1 VLSVLL
7 WYSIRTE
14 RERWR
19 FRWALLAV
27 VIAGVYAAS
36 DEFHQIFVSGR
47 TASVHDVM
55 IDICGATLAQ
65 IVIWLWLRPRREKKA
80 A

>member
-1 VLSVLL
+1 
-7 WYSIRTE
+7 
-14 RERWR
+14 
-19 FRWALLAV
+19 
-27 VIAGVYAAS
+27 
-36 DEFHQIFVSGR
+36 
-47 TASVHDVM
+47 VHDVM